1 MVPVK
6 HELVLVLDF
15 GGQYNQLIARRVR
28 ECGVYCEVKPYTT
41 PLEELRAMAPIGI
54 IFTGGPNSVYLD
66 TAPHVDPEIFTWG
79 VPILGICF
87 GCQLMAH
94 SLGGEVSPAREG
106 AARAPASPRGPTRG
120 GTGGAAPGW
129 RGCTPYL
136 FQGGGGGL
144 DYHNGSLQG
153 GTRQL
158 ERSLRR
164 ADIILCPVNCNS
176 HGACIKVKNLAKK
189 HNKTFYMLPNGSLS
203 TISRLLGS
211 ESARQEGERA

>member
-1 MVPVK
+1 M
-6 HELVLVLDF
+6 ESL
-15 GGQYNQLIARRVR
+15 YR
-28 ECGVYCEVKPYTT
+28 EFIE
-41 PLEELRAMAPIGI
+41 
-54 IFTGGPNSVYLD
+54 
-66 TAPHVDPEIFTWG
+66 
-79 VPILGICF
+79 
-87 GCQLMAH
+87 
-94 SLGGEVSPAREG
+94 
-106 AARAPASPRGPTRG
+106 
-120 GTGGAAPGW
+120 
-129 RGCTPYL
+129 
-136 FQGGGGGL
+136 GGGGVL

>member
-1 MVPVK
+1 MVYPV
-6 HELVLVLDF
+6 VC
-15 GGQYNQLIARRVR
+15 GQPSGRRER
-28 ECGVYCEVKPYTT
+28 
-41 PLEELRAMAPIGI
+41 LR
-54 IFTGGPNSVYLD
+54 
-66 TAPHVDPEIFTWG
+66 
-79 VPILGICF
+79 
-87 GCQLMAH
+87 Q
-94 SLGGEVSPAREG
+94 R
-106 AARAPASPRGPTRG
+106 RSPRVATV
-120 GTGGAAPGW
+120 
-129 RGCTPYL
+129 
-136 FQGGGGGL
+136 GGGGVL